1 MFSAFC
7 TPLESFHVLEL
18 CSIGTFSAFLLSRSP
33 PSLLEAE
40 LRGVT
45 KNLIEALMYLKK
57 ERVIHCNITLSNL
70 FLTNDYVV
78 VSGDVLFLSN
88 LDFYTTQKLSGFD
101 HAIRLQT
108 IDSSASETIT
118 SRCSC
123 NLQYLAP

>member
-1 MFSAFC
+1 M
-7 TPLESFHVLEL
+7 
-18 CSIGTFSAFLLSRSP
+18 
-33 PSLLEAE
+33 
-40 LRGVT
+40 T